1 MRRISTA
8 IPWAFVGVRW
18 VELTDASGLGGS
30 AGLTIPAEQG
40 GTSGMAFLRSIIKP
54 AAIITACVMAAVLV
68 GVGLVKAAE
77 AMAWRRAA
85 PEAQMLKRGIVSND
99 GRHVIVLRDD
109 GAAAVETVAGE
120 PVGVVRGHRGE
131 IIAAHMAADGRLATV
146 DATGRMLLTSLD
158 GLGARE
164 AAHGEALGEGLEQG
178 LWDAT
183 LKAPAEMLW
192 SASLRH
198 APWSDA
204 KRIMEPEVVAPLLP
218 PGMAPPPGT
227 MFRDCE
233 ECPQMVVVP
242 AGSFVMGSPG
252 KRGRP

>member
-1 MRRISTA
+1 
-8 IPWAFVGVRW
+8 
-18 VELTDASGLGGS
+18 
-30 AGLTIPAEQG
+30 
-40 GTSGMAFLRSIIKP
+40 MAFLRSIIKP
-54 AAIITACVMAAVLV
+54 ATIVAACVIATTTAAA
-68 GVGLVKAAE
+68 GFGLVKAAE

-85 PEAQMLKRGIVSND
+85 AEAQTLKRGIVSHD

-158 GLGARE
+158 GLAARE
-164 AAHGEALGEGLEQG
+164 AAHGEALGEALGEGLEQG

-183 LKAPAEMLW
+183 LKAPAEKLW

-204 KRIMEPEVVAPLLP
+204 KRIMEPEVVAPLSATRDGADAGDNVFAIVRIVRRWWLYP
-218 PGMAPPPGT
+218 P
-227 MFRDCE
+227 
-233 ECPQMVVVP
+233 VP
-242 AGSFVMGSPG
+242 S
-252 KRGRP
+252 